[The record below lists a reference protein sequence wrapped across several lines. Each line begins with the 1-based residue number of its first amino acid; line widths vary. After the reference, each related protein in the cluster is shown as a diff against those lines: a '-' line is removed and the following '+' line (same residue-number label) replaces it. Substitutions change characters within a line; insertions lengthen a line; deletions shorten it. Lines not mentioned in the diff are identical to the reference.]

1 MPFEC
6 IDIDEAKSLI
16 ESEQATVV
24 DIRDHAS
31 FSQGAIDNAIH
42 LDNNSLG
49 AFLESADFER
59 PLIVCCYH
67 GNMSKGAADFFNNQG
82 FARSFS
88 LNGGYSAWAKQS

>member
-42 LDNNSLG
+42 LDNNSL
-49 AFLESADFER
+49 SACA
-59 PLIVCCYH
+59 ISC
-67 GNMSKGAADFFNNQG
+67 S
-82 FARSFS
+82 
-88 LNGGYSAWAKQS
+88 